1 MWFCRNCDCLEIDHF
16 SCKICLHVFPTSAF
30 SVYVVL
36 IFCRYVFCYPCVY
49 DFVKEYGKC
58 PVTNYPARTD
68 HLIKLYLDSS
78 WWTDHQ
84 NFIWNFQM
92 NWSSYKTLFR
102 QLLINRSSSKTSFG
116 QFWKPIDNKEATSYK
131 PHGKKTCLLGS
142 TTMIEDTDRTVNL
155 FSMIGA
161 ISVSVIGSIRS
172 IEDCKSSDKTADR
185 SKPLFDTYMIIQIF
199 SRYCYTWMGL
209 PTFQPLQTQIRLCV
223 CVIW

>member
-1 MWFCRNCDCLEIDHF
+1 MIYFHVYFLSSFSFDWLLLIYKVLMWFCRNCDCLEIDHF

-84 NFIWNFQM
+84 NFIWTFQM

-102 QLLINRSSSKTSFG
+102 QLLINRSSYKTSYG
-116 QFWKPIDNKEATSYK
+116 QFWKPFDNKKLHLTNHVARK
-131 PHGKKTCLLGS
+131 PVCWVLQPWLK
-142 TTMIEDTDRTVNL
+142 
-155 FSMIGA
+155 
-161 ISVSVIGSIRS
+161 
-172 IEDCKSSDKTADR
+172 
-185 SKPLFDTYMIIQIF
+185 IQIGQWIC
-199 SRYCYTWMGL
+199 SVW
-209 PTFQPLQTQIRLCV
+209 
-223 CVIW
+223 